1 MDNYE
6 KLGVFYLGRELK
18 SKTPLLFESKDFTTH
33 AVIVG
38 MTGSGKT
45 GLGIGILEEAALDKI
60 PALIIDPKGDV
71 GNLLLTFPELKPE
84 DFEKWGVE
92 DGKKEAK
99 TWSEGL
105 KEWNEGKDRIKR
117 LKDSVEYTIYTPGS
131 RMGRPISILDSFD
144 APSKDEMEDEEAFQ
158 NRISTTAASL
168 LNLIGVDA
176 DPIKSREHILISAIL
191 SDYWKKELDID
202 LATLIAAIQKPP
214 FVKIGVLDIETFYP
228 AKERL
233 QLSMSLNNLLAA
245 PGFQAWLDGD
255 PLDVQKLLYSEDGT
269 PRHSIFSIAHLS
281 DRERMFFVTLL
292 LNATLR
298 WMRKQSGTSVLRA
311 LLFMDEI
318 YGFFPPTAEP
328 PSKKPMITLL
338 KQARAIGLGIIL
350 TTQNPVDLDY
360 KGLSN
365 CGTWFIGKLQTDR
378 DRARIIEGLKLTK
391 GQDADQIDKWLSS
404 VGKRIFLLYSVHLS
418 HPVLFETRWTL
429 SYLLGPLTL
438 PQIKMLTPKV
448 ETTTPAPKS
457 FSPTPKVLS
466 GIDQYFIPTQSI
478 QKDPHY
484 KPYLLARV
492 KLHFVDS
499 LKKIDTWEERVLAA
513 PLDSDG
519 KRVLWDEAE
528 NITDEAG
535 RLTTE
540 GAKEAHY
547 GDVNLSSKDL
557 KEDILTGIFQTQVY
571 PIFQAAGLKIASKP
585 NETESEFHARLDQ
598 ALREKRDSLIS
609 QIKSKY
615 EPKIATL
622 RDRVKR
628 AQAKVDEQTAQVGRQ
643 KFDTYLS
650 VGATILGAL
659 LGRKATTT
667 TINQAGSTMRRAGRI
682 GKEETEATL
691 AKESQENL
699 EKDLESLQQQFEAEI
714 SSLESAPLEKDLE
727 TIEIRPRKS
736 DIAVLTQGVLWKATD
751 D

>member
-33 AVIVG
+33 AVILG

-45 GLGIGILEEAALDKI
+45 GLGIGLLEEAAIDKI

-71 GNLLLTFPELKPE
+71 GNLLLTFPDLNPE

-99 TWSEGL
+99 LWSDGL
-105 KEWNEGKDRIKR
+105 KEWDEGKERIKR

-144 APSKDEMEDEEAFQ
+144 APSKEEMEDEEAFQ
-158 NRISTTAASL
+158 NRVSTTAASL

-191 SDYWKKELDID
+191 SDYWKKGTDID

-214 FVKIGVLDIETFYP
+214 FSKIGVLDIETFYP

-233 QLSMSLNNLLAA
+233 QLSMNLNNLLAA
-245 PGFQAWLDGD
+245 PGFSAWLEGD
-255 PLDVQKLLYSEDGT
+255 PLDVQQLLYADDGT

-438 PQIKMLTPKV
+438 PQIKMLTPKG
-448 ETTTPAPKS
+448 TSTPAPKS
-457 FSPTPKVLS
+457 FSNAPKGLAGV
-466 GIDQYFIPTQSI
+466 DQYYIPSQSN
-478 QKDPHY
+478 QEDPHY
-484 KPYLLARV
+484 KPFLLARV

-499 LKKIDTWEERVLAA
+499 KNKVDTWEERVLAA
-513 PLDSDG
+513 PLDSEG
-519 KRVLWDEAE
+519 KRVLWDQAE
-528 NITDEAG
+528 DITDEAA
-535 RLTTE
+535 RLTTD
-540 GAKEAHY
+540 GAKKAQY
-547 GDVNLSSKDL
+547 GDVNLSTGDL
-557 KEDILTGIFQTQVY
+557 KENIISGIFQTQVY
-571 PIFQAAGLKIASKP
+571 PIFQAAGLKITSKP
-585 NETESEFHARLDQ
+585 SETESEFHARLDQ
-598 ALREKRDSLIS
+598 ALREKRDTLIS
-609 QIKSKY
+609 QIKAKY

-628 AQAKVDEQTAQVGRQ
+628 AQAKSEEQNAQVSRQ

-667 TINQAGSTMRRAGRI
+667 TINQAGTSMRRAGRI
-682 GKEETEATL
+682 GKEETEAGL
-691 AKESQENL
+691 AKENQENL
-699 EKDLESLQQQFEAEI
+699 EKDLETLQQQFEAEI
-714 SSLESAPLEKDLE
+714 SALENAPLEKDLE
-727 TIEIRPRKS
+727 TIEIRPRKT
-736 DIAVLTQGVLWKATD
+736 DIAVLNQGVLWKAD
-751 D
+751 V